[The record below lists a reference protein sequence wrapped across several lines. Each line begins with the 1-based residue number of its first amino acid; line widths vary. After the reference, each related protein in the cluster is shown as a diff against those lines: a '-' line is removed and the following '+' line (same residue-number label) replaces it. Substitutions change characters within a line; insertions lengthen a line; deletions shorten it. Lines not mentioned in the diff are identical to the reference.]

1 MECDHNSNAIISY
14 LASKQNIDT
23 TNMTITSIDSSHTDS
38 SKKRFLITG
47 SNGLLGQKLVELLV
61 QDSSI
66 HTIATARGENRLPFQ
81 DHYEYL
87 PMDITDP
94 EQIEAVVAATKPDVI
109 IHTAAMTN
117 VDQCEMEKDDCWKQN
132 VNAVEFL
139 VSACKRHDVFLVHLS
154 TDFIFDG
161 KAGPY
166 TEEAEPNP
174 VSFYGWSKYAAEK
187 IVIHSDIK
195 WAIARTVLVYGIAHD
210 MSRSNIILWV
220 KKSLEEGKNIKVVT
234 DQFRTPT
241 LAEDLAQGCFLIADQ
256 KAEGIFNI
264 SGKDLYTPYQM
275 AIMAADYFGLDTSL
289 IAQTDASSFTQPA
302 KRPPRTGFD
311 LTKSEKI
318 LGYKPHTFQEGIAI
332 LAKQIGA

>member
-1 MECDHNSNAIISY
+1 MTADSTDFPILNSR
-14 LASKQNIDT
+14 
-23 TNMTITSIDSSHTDS
+23 
-38 SKKRFLITG
+38 KKRFLITG
-47 SNGLLGQKLVELLV
+47 SNGLLGQKLVELLIKDISV
-61 QDSSI
+61 E
-66 HTIATARGENRLPFQ
+66 TIATARGENRLPFK
-81 DHYEYL
+81 DSYEYFA
-87 PMDITDP
+87 MDITDP
-94 EQIEAVVAATKPDVI
+94 QQIEQVISSTNPDVI

-117 VDQCEMEKDDCWKQN
+117 VDQCEMEKDVCWKQN

-139 VSACKRHDVFLVHLS
+139 VETCKKHDIFLVHVS

-166 TEEAEPNP
+166 SEKAEPNP
-174 VSFYGWSKYAAEK
+174 ISFYGWSKYAAEK
-187 IVIHSDIK
+187 AVIHSDIK

-220 KKSLEEGKNIKVVT
+220 KKSLEERKNIKVVT

-241 LAEDLAQGCFLIADQ
+241 LAEDLAQGCFLIANQ

-264 SGKDLYTPYQM
+264 SGKELYTPYEM
-275 AIMAADYFGLDTSL
+275 AIMAADYFGLDKSL
-289 IAQTDASSFTQPA
+289 ISQTDASAFTQPA

-311 LTKSEKI
+311 LTKSERV

-332 LAKQIGA
+332 LATQIGA